1 MLELQPLYIK
11 GITAKPS
18 TSEDGSYRFKK
29 ETSNA
34 LKAAAAYFLTLVL
47 SLIYLQVKDLN
58 LEVNPHIGRICH
70 LRRVVSSAY
79 FRYRRR
85 HYDSIP
91 DNSPDS
97 THKSFGSTL
106 PLHYSHK
113 DDRML
118 VSRRRTKKN
127 NATHSAGEDESN
139 AIGGVWGLF
148 KGMGFGGGSSAKGR
162 KKDR

>member
-11 GITAKPS
+11 GIQAKPT
-18 TSEDGSYRFKK
+18 TSEDGSYKFKK

-34 LKAAAAYFLTLVL
+34 LKAASAYFLTMVL
-47 SLIYLQVKDLN
+47 SLIYIQVKDLN

-91 DNSPDS
+91 DNELEPTHDS
-97 THKSFGSTL
+97 FDGSTL
-106 PLHYSHK
+106 PLHKSHK

-118 VSRRRTKKN
+118 VSRRRMKKN
-127 NATHSAGEDESN
+127 NTNHLVDEDDNNAAG
-139 AIGGVWGLF
+139 AAWGVLTGW
-148 KGMGFGGGSSAKGR
+148 FGRGSPAKGR
-162 KKDR
+162 KKNR

>member
-1 MLELQPLYIK
+1 M
-11 GITAKPS
+11 KPY
-18 TSEDGSYRFKK
+18 TSADGSYRFKK

-34 LKAAAAYFLTLVL
+34 LKAAAAYFLTMVL
-47 SLIYLQVKDLN
+47 SIIYLQVKDLN

-70 LRRVVSSAY
+70 LRRVIVSAY

-91 DNSPDS
+91 DNF
-97 THKSFGSTL
+97 THSYQDKSFGSML
-106 PLHYSHK
+106 PLHNSHK

-127 NATHSAGEDESN
+127 NTLRLIAEDEDN
-139 AIGGVWGLF
+139 AMRGVWDVF
-148 KGMGFGGGSSAKGR
+148 KGFGWVGGSSAKGR
-162 KKDR
+162 KKNT

>member
-1 MLELQPLYIK
+1 MLETQPLYIK
-11 GITAKPS
+11 GIQAKPS
-18 TSEDGSYRFKK
+18 ISEDGSYRFKK

-34 LKAAAAYFLTLVL
+34 LKAAAAYFLTMVF

-70 LRRVVSSAY
+70 LRRVISSAY

-91 DNSPDS
+91 DNSPQWP
-97 THKSFGSTL
+97 HKSMGSAL
-106 PLHYSHK
+106 PLHNSHK

-118 VSRRRTKKN
+118 VSRRRMKKN
-127 NATHSAGEDESN
+127 NLAQVEGDDESN
-139 AIGGVWGLF
+139 MIGGVWGVL
-148 KGMGFGGGSSAKGR
+148 KGFGFGSGSSAKGR
-162 KKDR
+162 KKNR

>member
-11 GITAKPS
+11 GVAAKS
-18 TSEDGSYRFKK
+18 NISNDGSYRFKK

-34 LKAAAAYFLTLVL
+34 LKAAAAYFLTMVL

-70 LRRVVSSAY
+70 LRRVISSAY

-91 DNSPDS
+91 DNSPHLP
-97 THKSFGSTL
+97 HKSFGPTL
-106 PLHYSHK
+106 PLHNSHK

-127 NATHSAGEDESN
+127 NASHSLGDDEGN
-139 AIGGVWGLF
+139 AMGGVFSFFQRLGL
-148 KGMGFGGGSSAKGR
+148 GGGSSAKGR
-162 KKDR
+162 KKNR

>member
-1 MLELQPLYIK
+1 MLETQPLYIK
-11 GITAKPS
+11 GVTAKP
-18 TSEDGSYRFKK
+18 TLSEDGSYRFKK

-34 LKAAAAYFLTLVL
+34 LKAAAAYFLTMVL

-70 LRRVVSSAY
+70 LRRVISSAY

-91 DNSPDS
+91 DNSPH
-97 THKSFGSTL
+97 TAHKSFGSTL
-106 PLHYSHK
+106 PLHNSHK

-127 NATHSAGEDESN
+127 NTSNLMGDEDNSM
-139 AIGGVWGLF
+139 GGVWGIF
-148 KGMGFGGGSSAKGR
+148 KGFGFGGGSSAKGR
-162 KKDR
+162 KKNR